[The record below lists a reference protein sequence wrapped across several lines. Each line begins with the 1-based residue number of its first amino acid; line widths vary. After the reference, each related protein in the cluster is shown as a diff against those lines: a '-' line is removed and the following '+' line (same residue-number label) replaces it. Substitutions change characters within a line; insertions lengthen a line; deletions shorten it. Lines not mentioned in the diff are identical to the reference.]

1 MQLSSKRVAA
11 VDAPIIPTIAQLVR
25 EHPGTI
31 SLGQGVVNYGPP
43 SQAVANLG
51 SLLSDSQLNK
61 YQSVFGLP
69 ELLASLEKKLA
80 DENLIAI
87 TPENQVMVTAGSNMA
102 FLNAI
107 LAVSEPGDEFILPRP
122 FFFNQEMAIRLC
134 GCVPVTVATQSD
146 WQLDLDAIKSALT
159 KRTRAVVTVS
169 PNNPTGAVY
178 DEASLTAVNR
188 LCAENGIYHFSD
200 EAYESFTFDQTP
212 HFSPASLPGASAHTL
227 SFFSLSKNYGMAS
240 WRVGYA
246 VFPANLTEAMSKVQD
261 TNLICPPVVS
271 QLLANEVLK
280 YGKPWLKPKLEALAT
295 VRQNVHEMLGTL
307 PALIHFP
314 PTTGA
319 FYVLM
324 YLPPL
329 AAHETAM
336 DFTRFMVSKHRVI
349 TIPGFAFGL
358 NDPTQGNYQRLS
370 FGALDAESVSEGVS
384 RFLEA
389 VRHWYA

>member
-1 MQLSSKRVAA
+1 MQVSSKRVAA
-11 VDAPIIPTIAQLVR
+11 VDAPIIPTIARLVR
-25 EHPGTI
+25 EHPGTL
-31 SLGQGVVNYGPP
+31 SLGQGVVNHGPP
-43 SQAVANLG
+43 SEAVARL
-51 SLLSDSQLNK
+51 SDLLSDSQLHK

-69 ELLASLEKKLA
+69 EFLASLEKKLA
-80 DENLIAI
+80 TDNGIAI

-102 FLNAI
+102 FLNAT
-107 LAVSEPGDEFILPRP
+107 LVVSEPGDEIILPRP

-134 GCVPVTVATQSD
+134 GCVPVTVPTKSD
-146 WQLDLDAIKSALT
+146 WQLDVDVIKSALT

-188 LCAENGIYHFSD
+188 LCAEHGIYHFSD
-200 EAYESFTFDQTP
+200 EAYESFTFDQTS
-212 HFSPASLPGASAHTL
+212 HFSPASLPGAGAHTF

-246 VFPANLTEAMSKVQD
+246 VFPVALTEAMSKVQD
-261 TNLICPPVVS
+261 TNLICPPVIS

-280 YGKPWLKPKLEALAT
+280 YGEPWLQPKREALAA

-307 PALIHFP
+307 PGLIEFP
-314 PTTGA
+314 RTTGA

-324 YLPPL
+324 RLPAL
-329 AAHETAM
+329 AADQTAM
-336 DFTRFMVSKHRVI
+336 DFIRFMVDRHRVI
-349 TIPGFAFGL
+349 TIPGFPFGL

-370 FGALDAESVSEGVS
+370 FGSLDADSVSQGVS

-389 VRHWYA
+389 VRQWYA